1 MEFRYYFKLLR
12 SVLSWKPMRE
22 WRLRAAFAF
31 PGTILAIALLFG
43 AFRAPG
49 ALGSITFRNHAGAD
63 QLMARATEVKE
74 ALEEVDNVY
83 EDEVAPLARVLM
95 TYRKDEVLAN
105 RVATSLVREA
115 RRASLSPDILLAV
128 LLVENP
134 WINPSARSPVGAR
147 GLMQVMPL
155 HEGKWRKCRGSLDE
169 IESNICYGAQIYRQY
184 LREEGGNVEQALLR
198 YNGCRTGSNTPGC
211 HESYPR
217 AVFARVS
224 RAKAIAKRPVHNSSQ
239 YNSSAD

>member
-1 MEFRYYFKLLR
+1 MEFRYYFNLLR
-12 SVLSWKPMRE
+12 SVMNVTPVRE
-22 WRLRAAFAF
+22 WRVRAAFAF

-49 ALGSITFRNHAGAD
+49 ALGSIADFRNHAGAD

-74 ALEEVDNVY
+74 ALDRVDHVY

-95 TYRKDEVLAN
+95 TYRNNEVLAN
-105 RVATSLVREA
+105 RVATALVREA

-155 HEGKWRKCRGSLDE
+155 HEGNWRKCPRSLDG
-169 IESNICYGAQIYRQY
+169 IESNICYGAQIFRQY
-184 LREEGGNVEQALLR
+184 LREEGGQVERALLR
-198 YNGCRTGSNTPGC
+198 YNGCVTGSNTPGC
-211 HESYPR
+211 HETYPA

-224 RAKAIAKRPVHNSSQ
+224 RAKAIARRPVPEH
-239 YNSSAD
+239 SAD

>member
-1 MEFRYYFKLLR
+1 MEFRYYYKLLR
-12 SVLSWKPMRE
+12 AVLGIRPVRE

-49 ALGSITFRNHAGAD
+49 ALGSIAEFRNHAGAD
-63 QLMARATEVKE
+63 QLMMRATEVKN
-74 ALEEVDNVY
+74 ALESVDHVY

-105 RVATSLVREA
+105 RVATALVREA
-115 RRASLSPDILLAV
+115 RRANLSPDILLAV

-134 WINPSARSPVGAR
+134 WINPTAQSPVGAR

-155 HEGKWRKCRGSLDE
+155 HEGKWRKCPKSLE
-169 IESNICYGAQIYRQY
+169 GIESNICYGAQIFRQY
-184 LREEGGNVEQALLR
+184 LREEGGQVERALLR
-198 YNGCRTGSNTPGC
+198 YNGCVTGSNTPGC
-211 HESYPR
+211 HETYPA
-217 AVFARVS
+217 AVFARVN
-224 RAKAIAKRPVHNSSQ
+224 RAKAIARRPIHDH
-239 YNSSAD
+239 SAD

>member
-49 ALGSITFRNHAGAD
+49 ALGSIAFRNHAGAD

-74 ALEEVDNVY
+74 ALEEVDDVY

-105 RVATSLVREA
+105 RIATSLVREA

-155 HEGKWRKCRGSLDE
+155 HEGNWRKCPKSLDE

-184 LREEGGNVEQALLR
+184 LREEGGNVERALLR
-198 YNGCRTGSNTPGC
+198 YNGCVTGSNTPGC
-211 HESYPR
+211 QESYPR

-224 RAKAIAKRPVHNSSQ
+224 RAKAIAKRPVHNSS
-239 YNSSAD
+239 AD

>member
-12 SVLSWKPMRE
+12 SVMNLTPVRE
-22 WRLRAAFAF
+22 WRMRAAFAF
-31 PGTILAIALLFG
+31 PGTILVIALLFG

-49 ALGSITFRNHAGAD
+49 ALGSIADFRNHAGAD
-63 QLMARATEVKE
+63 QLMARASEVMA
-74 ALEEVDNVY
+74 ALERVDHVY

-95 TYRKDEVLAN
+95 TYRNDEVLAN
-105 RVATSLVREA
+105 RIATSLVREA

-155 HEGKWRKCRGSLDE
+155 HEGKWRKCPKSLDE

-184 LREEGGNVEQALLR
+184 LREERGNVERALLR
-198 YNGCRTGSNTPGC
+198 YNGCATGANTPGC
-211 HESYPR
+211 HETYPA

-224 RAKAIAKRPVHNSSQ
+224 RAKAIARRPAHDH
-239 YNSSAD
+239 SAD